1 MATTT
6 RKTTKAKTK
15 TSASTSKTAAAK
27 TRASRATTAK
37 KAPAAAKKA
46 EKKIEAVKPAKTL
59 KISRA
64 KGKVVTIAKLH
75 SLHMMSAGLFV
86 LLAVAAFFVM
96 NDSSYQLTV
105 GHLAKDDL
113 ASTTTTVFAPA
124 WQAIWDV
131 QLRWL
136 VAGILALSAVP
147 QLLYMGRLRARYDA
161 YVQNTRML
169 PMRWLDLGITFALM
183 TEVAA
188 LLSGVHDIAVLKLIA
203 GTTFIGF
210 MLSLIAERQN
220 NKSDRTVSSA
230 FLGSLLAG
238 ILPWLLIASYA
249 VFTVIYGM
257 VRSPWYVYA
266 IYAALVIGWLLLV
279 RNQRFQYKKAN
290 SYVVVERN
298 YLMINLLTKAA
309 FAIILIAGVR

>member
-6 RKTTKAKTK
+6 RKTPKAKTK
-15 TSASTSKTAAAK
+15 TSKSTSRTAAAK

-37 KAPAAAKKA
+37 KAPAQAKKA
-46 EKKIEAVKPAKTL
+46 EAVKPAKTV
-59 KISRA
+59 KAVSI

-75 SLHMMSAGLFV
+75 SLHLMSAGLFV
-86 LLAVAAFFVM
+86 LLALAAGFVM
-96 NDSSYQLTV
+96 NNTSYQLTI

-113 ASTTTTVFAPA
+113 ASTSNTVFAPA

-136 VAGILALSAVP
+136 VVGILALSAVP
-147 QLLYMGRLRARYDA
+147 QLLYMGKLRNRYDGF
-161 YVQNTRML
+161 VQNTRL
-169 PMRWLDLGITFALM
+169 QPMRWFDLGVTFALM

-188 LLSGVHDIAVLKLIA
+188 LLSGVHDMTVLKLMG
-203 GTTFIGF
+203 GTVLVSF

-220 NKSDRTVSSA
+220 SKSDRMVSSA
-230 FLGSLLAG
+230 FVTSLLAG
-238 ILPWLLIASYA
+238 ILPWLLIATYA
-249 VFTVIYGM
+249 VFTVVYGA

-266 IYAALVIGWLLLV
+266 TYAALLVGWLLLV

-290 SYVVVERN
+290 DYLVVERN
-298 YLMINLLTKAA
+298 YLVINLLTKAA
-309 FAIILIAGVR
+309 FAVILIAGVR